1 MGIELECR
9 CRMRYALPPPPL
21 LAGAL
26 LLGIAPMFDDTQL
39 AIACC
44 GAKVTGDGID
54 EGRPKDDQR

>member
-1 MGIELECR
+1 MNWNADVECA
-9 CRMRYALPPPPL
+9 MRSPPPL